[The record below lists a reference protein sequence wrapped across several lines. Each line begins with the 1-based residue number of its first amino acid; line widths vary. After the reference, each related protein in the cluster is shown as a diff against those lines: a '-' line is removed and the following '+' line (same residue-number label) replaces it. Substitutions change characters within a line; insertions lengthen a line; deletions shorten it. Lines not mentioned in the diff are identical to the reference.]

1 MPERE
6 LERGRTAPFFLVK
19 SFKVRHY
26 RLLWA
31 ILVLFSLSTSAN
43 GQPPPEAE
51 RIVEELLIRANS
63 KKTLAAREI
72 AQLPNRVE
80 GEVDRIMTKLDN
92 LFQGQVQESF
102 NEHYEKVE
110 QSLKTVS
117 LPEDVSSLEVA
128 IKQYQALGDS
138 SALDALVE
146 DFIRR
151 AENEIEPLRE
161 ELAEDIDSQLDET
174 LTTELRQA
182 QDTIRAPF
190 QEIVTRY
197 FPVWDVPDLRAP
209 PLPAPPEIQ
218 KENRS
223 NVPGAAIIGLLLV
236 ILRRRIVNMVTR
248 KMAGKTLGKLIPFAG
263 FALLSIEVWDAIQA
277 KANLEHELQTRFPST
292 YQEEFSPNTIWY
304 EPVEEGEP
312 STRQQLEQQVSTSLQ
327 AWSEHCRKEV
337 ERMLHA
343 THVFALS
350 PNVKNYITE
359 QTEKGRNTEEI
370 IEDMR
375 LVGEVFGQGIISQAS
390 LGDLLMM
397 IVHAPDRRELT
408 RLAHE
413 LDTWLLQEYD
423 QHGRE
428 VLIAANRLGV
438 PTFLAVVQGGKKLD
452 WYDVHTV
459 FEQYPRDLSEPA
471 RQGLVLALSEQVA
484 TSGVAPTTLE
494 NIARREKLFQSV
506 APLVRPDTKK
516 LFRLFGSPSVVDI
529 VDRTYQK
536 NPEVAQAFLSQW
548 SVRTWERYRDQDRF
562 NALLDVAAYRLTERR
577 QTAHDFARE
586 IGEHDELTYI
596 FVDVGLC
603 GVQLWD
609 TYVGPAAGQ
618 HQHKMAENAISLYK
632 KGYPCE
638 ALQTQEGLNEVQLY
652 EFLPF
657 GIGLQV
663 FHKVRPL
670 GIIAYWSGIFL
681 ILLLVVVPAT
691 RLLRKLGKRDAVR
704 QQKAKDDGT
713 GEAVKS
719 PPNEPETK

>member
-1 MPERE
+1 M
-6 LERGRTAPFFLVK
+6 
-19 SFKVRHY
+19 

-31 ILVLFSLSTSAN
+31 ILVLLLLSNSAN

-51 RIVEELLIRANS
+51 PTVEELLIRANS
-63 KKTLAAREI
+63 KKALAVREI

-80 GEVDRIMTKLDN
+80 GEVNRIMTKLDN
-92 LFQGQVQESF
+92 LFQGQIQESF
-102 NEHYEKVE
+102 NKHYEKVE

-128 IKQYQALGDS
+128 RKQYEALANS
-138 SALDALVE
+138 SALEALVE

-151 AENEIEPLRE
+151 AESKLEPLRE
-161 ELAEDIDSQLDET
+161 ELVKDIDTQLDET
-174 LTTELRQA
+174 LTAELKKA
-182 QDTIRAPF
+182 QDTIREPF
-190 QEIVTRY
+190 QDIVARY
-197 FPVWDVPDLRAP
+197 FPVWDVSNLHAP
-209 PLPAPPEIQ
+209 PLPAPPELQ
-218 KENRS
+218 KEDRS
-223 NVPGAAIIGLLLV
+223 NVPPVEAIIGLLLV

-277 KANLEHELQTRFPST
+277 KADLEHELRTQFPST
-292 YQEEFSPNTIWY
+292 YQEEFSPNTIWD

-343 THVFALS
+343 TRVFALS

-359 QTEKGRNTEEI
+359 QTEKGRDTQEI
-370 IEDMR
+370 IEDMH
-375 LVGEVFGQGIISQAS
+375 LVGEMFGQGIINQAP
-390 LGDLLMM
+390 LGDLLLM
-397 IVHAPDRRELT
+397 IVHAPDRRELA

-413 LDTWLLQEYD
+413 LDTWLLEEYA

-438 PTFLAVVQGGKKLD
+438 PTFLKVVRVGEKLD

-459 FEQYPRDLSEPA
+459 FEQYPRDLSEPT

-494 NIARREKLFQSV
+494 NIARHEKLFQSV

-536 NPEVAQAFLSQW
+536 NPEVAQALLHQW
-548 SVRTWERYRDQDRF
+548 PVRTWERYRDQDRF

-586 IGEHDELTYI
+586 FGERDELTYI

-618 HQHKMAENAISLYK
+618 HQHKTAENAISLYK

-681 ILLLVVVPAT
+681 ILLLVAVPAT

-719 PPNEPETK
+719 PPRKPEPQ